1 MDDVPYL
8 CPSCGTNRTRFN
20 LIEQVV
26 RPVKKNPHT
35 GSIQEWINPDDP
47 LHFPYRG
54 EQLRVQCGVC
64 GLIEGE
70 QRFIKAALLGSQLQ
84 KDS

>member
-1 MDDVPYL
+1 MDTPYR

-20 LIEQVV
+20 LIKQLVQ
-26 RPVKKNPHT
+26 PVKKDPHS
-35 GSIQEWINPDDP
+35 GAIQGIVDPEDP
-47 LHFPYRG
+47 LHISYRG
-54 EQLRVQCGVC
+54 EPLRVQCGVC

-70 QRFIKAALLGSQLQ
+70 QRFIKTAQLGTDLR